1 LLAALAGGLGLGTI
15 ATTLIQQIFL
25 RRAKAEDTRLAMRSE
40 AFADLLAAISK
51 LDKLGGDPTTEV
63 EAEYALCVARVQL
76 VASKAVLALL
86 KTWRDF
92 DPDTPERV
100 AGVAALLEAM
110 RRDLGIAK
118 DAS

>member
-1 LLAALAGGLGLGTI
+1 
-15 ATTLIQQIFL
+15 
-25 RRAKAEDTRLAMRSE
+25 
-40 AFADLLAAISK
+40 
-51 LDKLGGDPTTEV
+51 
-63 EAEYALCVARVQL
+63 LCVARVQL
-76 VASKAVLALL
+76 VASTAVLALL